1 MEPPTEATDGDRR
14 RLSAI
19 VVADVVGYSLLIGS
33 DETGTLS
40 AFRNI
45 RERIVEPLLARYGGR
60 VVKVMGDGLLLEFAS
75 AINAVKSAIGIQRE
89 LAARSATTQERS
101 RIQFRIGIHVGDVV
115 IHEDD
120 ILGDGVNIAARLEA
134 IADPGGI
141 CLSAAVHDQ
150 VRDRI
155 LCAFEDMGERSL
167 KNIARPLRVYRLLLE
182 ADSSTRRIEPVLAFT
197 ARPAV
202 AVLPFDNLS
211 GDPSENYFV
220 DGLTDDIITSLSYWR
235 WFPVIARNST
245 FSYKGKPKNATHIG
259 RELNAA
265 YLLEGSARRGGNRV
279 RISAQLID
287 AASGQHLWAERFDRD
302 LADVFA
308 LQEEIA
314 ERVVVAI
321 EPELHRAEKQ
331 RALRTRPEHLG
342 AWDFTLKAL
351 ALQERMNRA
360 GHTEA
365 RDLLTGALKLDQNFA
380 LAWSMLALCHYHE
393 GILGW
398 TADRA
403 ASLKAS
409 QEAAERAVELDE
421 LDWLAHALRGMGRLW
436 NERDYD
442 AALAGQQRAIG
453 LNPSAP
459 LARHFLAC
467 VHEFSQR
474 PAEAIPH
481 IEALLRLDPRYRFTS
496 LALADQAL
504 CRFLLGELEQARVDA
519 EKAVRLQPANVRA
532 RQRLVAVLAE
542 LGHSEAARQAAS
554 ELLELQ
560 PEFNRDYVETT
571 YPFQSAEERER
582 FISALRSA
590 GLPLD

>member
-1 MEPPTEATDGDRR
+1 MAPSTEVPNGGKR

-19 VVADVVGYSLLIGS
+19 VVADVVGYSLLVGS
-33 DETGTLS
+33 DELGTLS
-40 AFRNI
+40 AFRDI
-45 RERIVEPLLARYGGR
+45 RERIVEPLLARYDGR
-60 VVKVMGDGLLLEFAS
+60 IVKVMGDGLLLEFGS
-75 AINAVKSAIGIQRE
+75 AINAVKSAIEIQRE
-89 LAARSATTQERS
+89 LEARRAATPEKFS
-101 RIQFRIGIHVGDVV
+101 IQFRIGIHVGDVV
-115 IHEDD
+115 IDEED

-150 VRDRI
+150 VRDRV

-182 ADSSTRRIEPVLAFT
+182 AEGGARRIETVHAFT

-211 GDPSENYFV
+211 GDPAENYFV
-220 DGLTDDIITSLSYWR
+220 DGLTEDIITSLSYWR

-245 FSYKGKPKNATHIG
+245 FSYKGKPKNATDIG

-287 AASGQHLWAERFDRD
+287 AASGQHLWAQRFDRD
-302 LADVFA
+302 MADVFA

-314 ERVVVAI
+314 ECVVVAI

-360 GHTEA
+360 GHREA

-442 AALAGQQRAIG
+442 AALAGRQRALG

-560 PEFNRDYVETT
+560 PEFNRDYIETT

-582 FISALRSA
+582 FIGALRSA

>member
-1 MEPPTEATDGDRR
+1 MVETRVER
-14 RLSAI
+14 RLAAI
-19 VVADVVGYSLLIGS
+19 LAGDVAGYSRLMGA
-33 DETGTLS
+33 DEEGTL
-40 AFRNI
+40 ARLNAHR
-45 RERIVEPLLARYGGR
+45 REFLEPKIAEHRGRIVKRT
-60 VVKVMGDGLLLEFAS
+60 GDGVLIEFAS
-75 AINAVKSAIGIQRE
+75 AVDATRCAVELQSGMGMRNESVPPDQRIE
-89 LAARSATTQERS
+89 LRM
-101 RIQFRIGIHVGDVV
+101 GIHVGDV
-115 IHEDD
+115 ILEEGD
-120 ILGDGVNIAARLEA
+120 IFGDGVNIAARIENLA
-134 IADPGGI
+134 PPSGI
-141 CLSAAVHDQ
+141 CISDDAYRQ
-150 VRDRI
+150 VRGKIDI
-155 LCAFEDMGERSL
+155 DFQDMGERSL

-182 ADSSTRRIEPVLAFT
+182 AEGSTRIEPVLAFT

-211 GDPSENYFV
+211 GDPAENYFV

-245 FSYKGKPKNATHIG
+245 FAYKGKPKNATHIG

-265 YLLEGSARRGGNRV
+265 YLLEGSVRRDGNRI

-351 ALQERMNRA
+351 ALQERMTRA
-360 GHTEA
+360 GHREA

-442 AALAGQQRAIG
+442 AALAGQQRALG

-560 PEFNRDYVETT
+560 PEFSREYIETT

-582 FISALRSA
+582 FIGALRSA